1 MYLAIM
7 LIIIALLVFYNE
19 INTKMNIAEYILLA
33 LALIAIIKASVNYI
47 NIDNISEGFTS
58 QNAKYSNNNNNK
70 TKNKKYNNNNYN
82 NNNDDNDDNDNGDD
96 ENIIMISNDDD
107 EYLDSDEIPNTINMN
122 KNSFNSIDNAKV
134 ENKKSNSA
142 INEINALLGIN
153 NVSQFANIPVPT
165 STEYTENEIK
175 SSFNPQVIIGKGNK
189 SNNDSNDNDKYNSV
203 GKTGFGSTG
212 NSSKWNSAFANDGFK
227 FNNTMYPDVNLW
239 RDEHGYYNGG
249 YNGSQNNDRQSND
262 CQNNSTRQNPN
273 TVHKG
278 ISGDQ
283 WTQSMD
289 DYNKGKW
296 QRNFYNRPSDYVD
309 YTSPSGYGTT
319 TPDNFNDLSNT
330 SNSSNSSKKCGEYDD
345 LSEDQSGNLVVKD
358 YTQAKKWVAGYTYV
372 PPVNWDVPQRHAP
385 VCKSVTPNVQK
396 LTGRMDRGLP
406 INALELNPDGKIADT
421 EDTVKLSNIGSM
433 IPKFNYQE
441 EPFSKPY
448 A

>member
-7 LIIIALLVFYNE
+7 LIIITLLVFYNE

-33 LALIAIIKASVNYI
+33 ISLIAIIRAAVNYI
-47 NIDNISEGFTS
+47 NIDTINEGFTS
-58 QNAKYSNNNNNK
+58 QTTKYNQNTINNNKANNKNNNKNKNNNNK
-70 TKNKKYNNNNYN
+70 ANNNY
-82 NNNDDNDDNDNGDD
+82 D
-96 ENIIMISNDDD
+96 ENIIMESNDSD
-107 EYLDSDEIPNTINMN
+107 EYLDSDEIPNPINMN

-153 NVSQFANIPVPT
+153 NVSQFTNIPIPT

-175 SSFNPQVIIGKGNK
+175 SVFNPQVIIGKGNK
-189 SNNDSNDNDKYNSV
+189 SNNDSNNSNDNDKYNSV

-227 FNNTMYPDVNLW
+227 FNNTMAPDVNLW

-249 YNGSQNNDRQSND
+249 YNSGQNNDRQNND
-262 CQNNSTRQNPN
+262 CQNNSTTSKSNS
-273 TVHKG
+273 TYKG

-283 WTQSMD
+283 WSQSMD

-296 QRNFYNRPSDYVD
+296 QRNMYNRPSDYVD

-319 TPDNFNDLSNT
+319 TPDSFDDVPNP
-330 SNSSNSSKKCGEYDD
+330 SKKCGEYDD

-396 LTGRMDRGLP
+396 LTGIMDRGLP
-406 INALELNPDGKIADT
+406 INALELNADGKIADT